1 MNKRMAGLAALA
13 LLGGWLTAAPA
24 LADPPPWAPAHGY
37 RAKQYRYV
45 YYPEY
50 EVYYAPE
57 TRLWFWL
64 DGGRWRFGATLPGY
78 LPLVG
83 VPGVSIILG
92 SERPYYEHRVVIEH
106 YGRGDRYRGERYE
119 WHGRDRDRE
128 VYRERNRDERRWH
141 EGDRGDR
148 GDHGGRGDRGDRGDR
163 DEGRGRH
170 GRD

>member
-1 MNKRMAGLAALA
+1 MNKRLIGWTALA
-13 LLGGWLTAAPA
+13 LLGGWLAASPA

-37 RAKQYRYV
+37 RAKQYRYI
-45 YYPEY
+45 YYPQY

-64 DGGRWRFGATLPGY
+64 DGGRWRFGAALPAY

-92 SERPYYEHRVVIEH
+92 SDRPYYEHPLVIEH

-119 WHGRDRDRE
+119 WHDRDRG
-128 VYRERNRDERRWH
+128 ERRWH
-141 EGDRGDR
+141 EGDRG
-148 GDHGGRGDRGDRGDR
+148 GRGGWGDR